1 MNGMKNTVTNRF
13 DFGLFD
19 TPITEKEFMNLN
31 PGSFV
36 RFIRQI
42 GNIPEVDIIVEIG
55 EARNYKKEEPTFS
68 TTKIDIKVFNEIKY
82 IKGNKEE
89 REYLENQIGSS
100 WDIHKN
106 ECTDENTQLLV
117 MDRLKYPEYFI

>member
-19 TPITEKEFMNLN
+19 TPITEKEFMNLS
-31 PGSFV
+31 PGSVV
-36 RFIRQI
+36 RFIRQMD
-42 GNIPEVDIIVEIG
+42 NTPEVDIIVEVG
-55 EARNYKKEEPTFS
+55 EARSYEKEEPSYS
-68 TTKIDIKVFNEIKY
+68 TTKIDIRVFNEIKY

-89 REYLENQIGSS
+89 REYLENQIDTN

-106 ECTDENTQLLV
+106 ECNDENTLLLV